1 MPSIVYLRAD
11 GEMLLGEA
19 AERRADMEPW
29 RAAREFKRRL
39 GDQTPIILGGTPHSV
54 ESLLARV
61 YQAIV
66 AIVTEQRGASPEA
79 VVVTHPA
86 YYGSYKLD
94 LLFEAVRMAGVAN
107 AEFIPEPVAAAAHYS
122 GQEGFS
128 PGQLVGVYDF
138 GGGTFDAAVLRK
150 TDDSFEVVGSPEGL
164 AHLGGID
171 FDEAVFAYV
180 RRELAGT
187 LESVDES
194 DPAVLAGLLRLRRE
208 CTAAKEALTADTETI
223 IPVLLP
229 AAQTTVPLTREAF
242 EGMILPRLGGH
253 DLRSR
258 EGRGERR
265 RHDGRPRSDPAR
277 RRVLAHSTRPA
288 DRCRSDEASGCN

>member
-1 MPSIVYLRAD
+1 
-11 GEMLLGEA
+11 
-19 AERRADMEPW
+19 
-29 RAAREFKRRL
+29 
-39 GDQTPIILGGTPHSV
+39 
-54 ESLLARV
+54 
-61 YQAIV
+61 
-66 AIVTEQRGASPEA
+66 AS

-94 LLFEAVRMAGVAN
+94 LLSEAVRMAGITN

-122 GQEGFS
+122 GQERVN

-150 TDDSFEVVGSPEGL
+150 TNDSFEVVGSPEGL

-180 RRELAGT
+180 RTQLTGT
-187 LESVDES
+187 LERVDES

-208 CTAAKEALTADTETI
+208 CTAAKEALSADTETV

-229 AAQTTVPLTREAF
+229 STQTTVPLTREAF
-242 EGMILPRLGGH
+242 ERMILPRLGDTISALERAVVSAGVTMA
-253 DLRSR
+253 DLDRILLVGGSSR
-258 EGRGERR
+258 IPLVRRTVSEATRRPVATDADPKFSVALGAALAGGVPAGGTAAASRANGRA
-265 RHDGRPRSDPAR
+265 HAR
-277 RRVLAHSTRPA
+277 TP
-288 DRCRSDEASGCN
+288 E